1 MVSNIAET
9 HKYRHAGGS
18 DRKILGKE
26 KNQILAQG
34 EVYTYMQ
41 YIGKLIK
48 TLKVPPTLHKGTKK
62 LWHSIRHHTRRRK
75 TQTKKV
81 NIVNQASASIFD
93 LVKTP

>member
-9 HKYRHAGGS
+9 HKYWHAGGS

-34 EVYTYMQ
+34 EVYTDMQ

-48 TLKVPPTLHKGTKK
+48 TLKVPPTLRNGTKK
-62 LWHSIRHHTRRRK
+62 TLAHCQTSHS
-75 TQTKKV
+75 QTKDANQKGQHCKSGFSV
-81 NIVNQASASIFD
+81 NI
-93 LVKTP
+93 